1 MSTTDSTTRK
11 LSAKQKVEIIRAHL
25 VDKVPVSE
33 LCERYGITPKQ
44 YYKRQKQFFANGE
57 SAFERGNAGAIREK
71 DRLIETL
78 KSKLSEK
85 DQIIAEIAA
94 ENVAL
99 KKLLGKAEAEMFAQ
113 SGA

>member
-1 MSTTDSTTRK
+1 
-11 LSAKQKVEIIRAHL
+11 
-25 VDKVPVSE
+25 VPVSE

-44 YYKRQKQFFANGE
+44 YYKWQKQFFTNGE

-71 DRLIETL
+71 DRLIQTL

-94 ENVAL
+94 ENVSL
-99 KKLLGKAEAEMFAQ
+99 KKTLGE
-113 SGA
+113 S